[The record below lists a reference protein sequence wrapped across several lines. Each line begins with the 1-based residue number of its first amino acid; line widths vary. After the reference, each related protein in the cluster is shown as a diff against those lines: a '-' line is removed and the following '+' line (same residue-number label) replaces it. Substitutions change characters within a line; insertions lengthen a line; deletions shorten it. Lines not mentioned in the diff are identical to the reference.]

1 MEEKKMVAR
10 KGNKRGELNEDSRK
24 MVLLMLK
31 YVCMRL
37 EKVTMG
43 KKKTEWLESEYL
55 NNEKEQRDIGRERRQ
70 R

>member
-1 MEEKKMVAR
+1 MVAR

-43 KKKTEWLESEYL
+43 KKTRMIRIGILE
-55 NNEKEQRDIGRERRQ
+55 
-70 R
+70 

>member
-10 KGNKRGELNEDSRK
+10 KGNKRGELDEDSRK

-43 KKKTEWLESEYL
+43 KKTEWLESEYL
-55 NNEKEQRDIGRERRQ
+55 NNGKGQRDIGRERRQ